1 MTKTLKD
8 KIEQLAPEELPEL
21 IMPHIELCSD
31 KRAVV
36 EGCRGILSYSDKM
49 ISLNCKN
56 ITVSFSG
63 VNLSLCELM
72 EGKVTVKGK
81 INDINLL
88 S

>member
-1 MTKTLKD
+1 MTKGLKD
-8 KIEQLAPEELPEL
+8 KIERFAPDELPEL
-21 IMPHIELCSD
+21 IMPHIELCAD

-36 EGCRGILSYSDKM
+36 EGCKGILSYSDKL

-63 VNLSLCELM
+63 TELSLCELT
-72 EGKVTVKGK
+72 EGKITVKGK
-81 INDINLL
+81 ICEVSIL

>member
-1 MTKTLKD
+1 MTKAFKD
-8 KIEQLAPEELPEL
+8 KISNIAPEELPEL
-21 IMPHIELCSD
+21 IMPHIELCAN

-36 EGCRGILSYSDKM
+36 EGCRGILSYSNEL

-56 ITVSFSG
+56 MTVAFSG
-63 VNLSLCELM
+63 EDLSLCELC

-81 INDINLL
+81 ISDINLL